1 MRIDTLAEDIALA
14 TQSFD
19 PPYAREFIYTQ
30 NELLLFSA
38 KIMARTIM
46 EHAPKDEE
54 FDIWDAVMFDEKNG
68 LDVNVYSEGY
78 IIYAV
83 AYHVVDGEADF
94 STIIQLKGL

>member
-1 MRIDTLAEDIALA
+1 MRIDTLAEDTALA
-14 TQSFD
+14 TNSFD
-19 PPYAREFIYTQ
+19 PPYAREYVFTQ
-30 NELLLFSA
+30 QELLLFSA

-46 EHAPKDEE
+46 EHAPKDRE

-68 LDVNVYSEGY
+68 LDVNVYSEGF

-83 AYHVVDGEADF
+83 AYHVVDGDADF